1 MSYVLLR
8 FDPPKLVDTLL
19 PELSLVIFQSENDI
33 EVLSQKLIRESLKSL
48 ENMTKDHLIAQYS
61 RIVLNHDCT
70 IVKCKRA
77 IKSDKTLVEYYQDQ
91 YLGCIEKS
99 IDKATTVDILE
110 KHERLRMHRYFLTLL
125 RPSNYDQGI
134 YLRDLRLSE
143 SETDEWFRLL
153 DDSLAPAMNWLKQKS
168 DFIEQAVANAPVLL
182 RRNF

>member
-8 FDPPKLVDTLL
+8 FDQPKLVDTLL
-19 PELSLVIFQSENDI
+19 TELSLVIFQSENDI
-33 EVLSQKLIRESLKSL
+33 QVLRRKLFRESSKSL
-48 ENMTKDHLIAQYS
+48 KNMTKDHLIAQYS

-70 IVKCKRA
+70 IIKCKKL
-77 IKSDKTLVEYYQDQ
+77 IKSDKKLIEYYQNQ
-91 YLGCIEKS
+91 YLGCIDKS
-99 IDKATTVDILE
+99 ILKATAVDILE
-110 KHERLRMHRYFLTLL
+110 KHARLTSHRYFLTLL
-125 RPSNYDQGI
+125 RQSNYVQEI

-168 DFIEQAVANAPVLL
+168 NFIEQAVANAPELL